1 MANQAIALQARAP
14 QGNFLAPAIQQG
26 AQMINMMRQQ
36 QALDRQTAVAQQ
48 QMQLQMAQEGRA
60 AAGEARAAELHPFA
74 LTKAQADAMTA
85 DQKAAIGF
93 YDLTNEGLKRAST
106 PEQAMVVADYLKQK
120 FPGAAPAVDQTIST
134 LPSDP
139 SQFDAWRKQTLFKSM
154 TAQQQLA
161 KKFIAQNTGTGT
173 RQLEVSEFEPG
184 APAQELPGSEV
195 DLGQEVTYV
204 KRADGSVMAMPKRL
218 PVGGGGG
225 RLVGGVRGGG
235 TAGGV
240 QMGQPIAG
248 TGKPAAAVKQEK
260 PLTQSQAKSTGYA
273 MRAQEADEDLAAVKQ
288 YSPSAIASKR
298 YAEDIPVVGAL
309 AGPLVNRALSE
320 NDQLV
325 EQAQRNFI
333 NAVLRQDSGAAIN
346 AGEWA
351 NAQRQYFAQP
361 NDKPAVIAQKARN
374 RATAIE
380 ALKVGAGAGMKQA
393 PAAGTKTPAAN
404 ASAATQPTKPRKTP
418 TGVDTN
424 NPLLKD

>member
-1 MANQAIALQARAP
+1 
-14 QGNFLAPAIQQG
+14 
-26 AQMINMMRQQ
+26 
-36 QALDRQTAVAQQ
+36 
-48 QMQLQMAQEGRA
+48 
-60 AAGEARAAELHPFA
+60 
-74 LTKAQADAMTA
+74 
-85 DQKAAIGF
+85 
-93 YDLTNEGLKRAST
+93 
-106 PEQAMVVADYLKQK
+106 
-120 FPGAAPAVDQTIST
+120 
-134 LPSDP
+134 
-139 SQFDAWRKQTLFKSM
+139 
-154 TAQQQLA
+154 
-161 KKFIAQNTGTGT
+161 
-173 RQLEVSEFEPG
+173 
-184 APAQELPGSEV
+184 
-195 DLGQEVTYV
+195 
-204 KRADGSVMAMPKRL
+204 
-218 PVGGGGG
+218 
-225 RLVGGVRGGG
+225 
-235 TAGGV
+235 
-240 QMGQPIAG
+240 
-248 TGKPAAAVKQEK
+248 
-260 PLTQSQAKSTGYA
+260 

-361 NDKPAVIAQKARN
+361 NDKPAVIAQKAKN

-393 PAAGTKTPAAN
+393 PAAGTKTPAAK
-404 ASAATQPTKPRKTP
+404 ASAATPPTKPRKTP

>member
-1 MANQAIALQARAP
+1 LFPEPEFQQSVDETIAYLTEDPAQFNARREESLTRTLDAKDQLANEFTTQNLGSSTRVLRTP
-14 QGNFLAPAIQQG
+14 KLGG
-26 AQMINMMRQQ
+26 
-36 QALDRQTAVAQQ
+36 
-48 QMQLQMAQEGRA
+48 G
-60 AAGEARAAELHPFA
+60 AGE
-74 LTKAQADAMTA
+74 
-85 DQKAAIGF
+85 
-93 YDLTNEGLKRAST
+93 
-106 PEQAMVVADYLKQK
+106 VV
-120 FPGAAPAVDQTIST
+120 
-134 LPSDP
+134 
-139 SQFDAWRKQTLFKSM
+139 
-154 TAQQQLA
+154 
-161 KKFIAQNTGTGT
+161 
-173 RQLEVSEFEPG
+173 
-184 APAQELPGSEV
+184 PGSEV

-204 KRADGSVMAMPKRL
+204 RGGDGSVRAMPKRL

-225 RLVGGVRGGG
+225 LVGGVRGGG
-235 TAGGV
+235 AAGGV

-298 YAEDIPVVGAL
+298 YAEDIPVLGAL

-351 NAQRQYFAQP
+351 NAQRQYFEQP
-361 NDKPAVIAQKARN
+361 NDKPAVIAQKAKN
-374 RATAIE
+374 RATAIA

-393 PAAGTKTPAAN
+393 PAADTKTPAGKR
-404 ASAATQPTKPRKTP
+404 STP
-418 TGVDTN
+418 TSTASGVKVSN
-424 NPLLKD
+424 W